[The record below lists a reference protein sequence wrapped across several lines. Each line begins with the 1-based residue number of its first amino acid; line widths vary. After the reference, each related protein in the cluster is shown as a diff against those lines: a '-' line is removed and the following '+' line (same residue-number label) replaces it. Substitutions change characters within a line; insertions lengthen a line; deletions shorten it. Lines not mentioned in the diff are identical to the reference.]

1 MDNAG
6 VQKEHRDH
14 TRLYTLG
21 PCTHVKIE
29 MHSHEQHG
37 LAIVFNQLL
46 NPACAIIFTITTGH
60 GSLSLSK
67 SGFPTPNGSSQHPTQ
82 PDHILAA
89 RLPAGVVQIPYI
101 YIGRLIMHRMCK
113 KMHPRNSSRRSETLV
128 PSLRSIF
135 NSVTYF
141 ASWE

>member
-67 SGFPTPNGSSQHPTQ
+67 SIPHSVKSCQVFCLVS
-82 PDHILAA
+82 LAGKIKQ
-89 RLPAGVVQIPYI
+89 L
-101 YIGRLIMHRMCK
+101 
-113 KMHPRNSSRRSETLV
+113 
-128 PSLRSIF
+128 
-135 NSVTYF
+135 
-141 ASWE
+141 